1 MENGRNK
8 LYDDVLL
15 VTSERP
21 IALMPTLIRWRE
33 AMTASE
39 VAKWQQRYR
48 IEWHA
53 FDCRNGGAQRTVREN
68 LMVMERFK
76 CRAREEDLGAMDLV
90 LDLAKAFERVSI
102 PVVWAWATHSSFP
115 RKILRVPCECYA
127 GTFSIR
133 GECSS
138 KDGGAAPDHHGH
150 LARIKMEL
158 LASTF
163 CVAGCAE

>member
-8 LYDDVLL
+8 LHDDVLL

-21 IALMPTLIRWRE
+21 IALMPTLIRWRD

-76 CRAREEDLGAMDLV
+76 IPSKGRRFGSNGLGAGPGEGLR
-90 LDLAKAFERVSI
+90 AGQY

-138 KDGGAAPDHHGH
+138 KDGGAAQDHHGH